1 MKRRFLFTAAMI
13 ILAVSLAVGM
23 GGCKKSEEEVEK
35 KARPQIKKGEEI
47 EHMSKEDRNKYED
60 SMQKLKDVSSAMEKI
75 KEREPVDPV
84 NFRELLPFIPES
96 IGKYKRDGEPT
107 GESAN
112 MAGMKISHVEAYYL
126 PPGGE
131 PRIGVEV
138 IDLAYI
144 PHLYITWN
152 MAGMI
157 EVDSTEELRKNS
169 TVEGFKSIEMYQYKD
184 KNGQL
189 SILVAE
195 RFQVQ
200 IKAKGF
206 DNLDPLKDFAKEM
219 ELKQLEELV
228 KEKHT

>member
-1 MKRRFLFTAAMI
+1 MKKRFFFSVAMI
-13 ILAVSLAVGM
+13 VLALSVAVGM
-23 GGCKKSEEEVEK
+23 VGCKKSGEEADK
-35 KARPQIKKGEEI
+35 KVRQEIKKGEER
-47 EHMSKEDRNKYED
+47 EHLSGEDREKYDD
-60 SMQKLKDVSSAMEKI
+60 SVGKLKDMAAAMEKI

-84 NFRELLPFIPES
+84 NFRELLPLIPES

-152 MAGMI
+152 MATMI
-157 EVDSTEELRKNS
+157 EVDSTEEIRKNS
-169 TVEGFKSIEMYQYKD
+169 TIKGHKAIELYKYKD
-184 KNGQL
+184 KEGQL

-200 IKAKGF
+200 LKADGF
-206 DNLDPLKDFAKEM
+206 DNLDPLKDFAEKM
-219 ELKQLEELV
+219 DLEKLVELV
-228 KEKHT
+228 TEKHT